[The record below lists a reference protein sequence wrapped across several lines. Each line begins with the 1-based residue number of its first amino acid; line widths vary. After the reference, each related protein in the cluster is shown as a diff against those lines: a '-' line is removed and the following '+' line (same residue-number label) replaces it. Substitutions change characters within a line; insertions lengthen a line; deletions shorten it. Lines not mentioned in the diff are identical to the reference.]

1 MRDPQDAKFIR
12 CSLCWG
18 EIYEGEE
25 YGERGGK
32 IICDQCVND
41 EWESKSI
48 ADKIVTLGYQYCET
62 ERR

>member
-32 IICDQCVND
+32 VICDECVET
-41 EWESKSI
+41 EWMRKSLS
-48 ADKIVTLGYQYCET
+48 DKLTALGYRDCEVT
-62 ERR
+62 F